1 MRLSNLTMAVAAAA
15 VVTAAPVA
23 AHAHL
28 VSSSPA
34 TNAITPS
41 PKKLTLTFSERLIP
55 AFSKLQLFM
64 PMRGRN
70 VPVTMKTGVGADG
83 RTLIGVP
90 QSPRLMKG
98 AYLVRWTAASFDGH
112 RMTGTLPFRIN

>member
-1 MRLSNLTMAVAAAA
+1 MRLSNIAMAVAAAA
-15 VVTAAPVA
+15 VVTAAPVS

-41 PKKLTLTFSERLIP
+41 PKKLTLTFSERLMP
-55 AFSKLQLFM
+55 AFSKLQLIM
-64 PMRGRN
+64 PMNGRN
-70 VPVTMKTGVGADG
+70 FNVAMKTGVDRDG
-83 RTLIGVP
+83 RTLVGIP
-90 QSPRLMKG
+90 ESRRLMKG
-98 AYLVRWTAASFDGH
+98 AYLIKWTAASFDGH